1 MGKVMET
8 LESQLHL
15 DALPALPYADG
26 SWVLNAMSHTSRLHD
41 QILEALLA
49 GPEYGYPL
57 AQTIKQRAPGL
68 LDNQEAL
75 IYPALHELE
84 NDGLLISYEVTA
96 QDRTRRYYKLS
107 ERGMK
112 RALEEKKNSTAT
124 AKAAALKPLTGDV

>member
-1 MGKVMET
+1 MPY
-8 LESQLHL
+8 
-15 DALPALPYADG
+15 PAGGLVHY
-26 SWVLNAMSHTSRLHD
+26 AMSHTSRLHE

-49 GPEYGYPL
+49 GPEFGYPL

-84 NDGLLISYEVTA
+84 NDGQLISYERTVNE
-96 QDRTRRYYKLS
+96 RTRRYYKLT

-112 RALEEKKNSTAT
+112 HALEAREQQTAT
-124 AKAAALKPLTGDV
+124 GSARALKPLTGDV

>member
-1 MGKVMET
+1 
-8 LESQLHL
+8 
-15 DALPALPYADG
+15 
-26 SWVLNAMSHTSRLHD
+26 MSHTSRVQD

-49 GPEYGYPL
+49 GPEFGYPL

-84 NDGLLISYEVTA
+84 NDGQLISYELTT
-96 QDRTRRYYKLS
+96 QGRTRRYYKLT

-112 RALEEKKNSTAT
+112 QALEEGKMAE
-124 AKAAALKPLTGDV
+124 AKGAVMALKPLVGDI

>member
-1 MGKVMET
+1 
-8 LESQLHL
+8 
-15 DALPALPYADG
+15 
-26 SWVLNAMSHTSRLHD
+26 MSHTSRLHD
-41 QILEALLA
+41 QILEALLG
-49 GPEYGYPL
+49 GPEFGYPL

-96 QDRTRRYYKLS
+96 QGRTRRYYKLS

-112 RALEEKKNSTAT
+112 RALDEKEKSAAT
-124 AKAAALKPLTGDV
+124 GRATALKPPMGDV